1 MIDLHKIMEDAQI
14 ESVQSIFNGAVGNP
28 EKDAIKSYVNVYK
41 ALMKYSITLL
51 ESYHEALQKELAE
64 HGIDI

>member
-28 EKDAIKSYVNVYK
+28 EKDTIKSYVNVYK
-41 ALMKYSITLL
+41 ALMEYSLTLL
-51 ESYHEALQKELAE
+51 GGLP
-64 HGIDI
+64 

>member
-1 MIDLHKIMEDAQI
+1 MIDLHKIVEDAQI
-14 ESVQSIFNGAVGNP
+14 ESVQSIFNGVVGNP
-28 EKDAIKSYVNVYK
+28 EKDTIKSHVNVYK
-41 ALMKYSITLL
+41 ALMEYSITLL